1 MIDEGKIL
9 SRHEMRNENAW
20 VTLATIIAILVFST
34 VIITLALTT
43 SIFLT
48 PSILSILCVAIAA
61 VSLSALLYLRLYDN
75 PLFTYF
81 LYENGVRV
89 FNHNNL
95 EIYFIPF
102 DKIQYIYKYHTGINP
117 NGKINAMAFRTSKS
131 QPWNVIINNINN
143 AYLLINTIIHQQIMR
158 IGVKSLSHGE
168 TLTFDIIKKEECWL
182 KRLIY
187 HGEIKMGIG
196 RINTHQMD
204 TYSLSLSAHTLIT
217 INGIIN
223 IENIFR
229 IETLQKDFH
238 DKIRLLDTQGDIIFS
253 IDSSD
258 LINADLFIVLIEH
271 MIQNRIP
278 AYHA

>member
-95 EIYFIPF
+95 EIISSHLIKF
-102 DKIQYIYKYHTGINP
+102 
-117 NGKINAMAFRTSKS
+117 
-131 QPWNVIINNINN
+131 NI
-143 AYLLINTIIHQQIMR
+143 
-158 IGVKSLSHGE
+158 
-168 TLTFDIIKKEECWL
+168 F
-182 KRLIY
+182 
-187 HGEIKMGIG
+187 
-196 RINTHQMD
+196 
-204 TYSLSLSAHTLIT
+204 
-217 INGIIN
+217 IN
-223 IENIFR
+223 I
-229 IETLQKDFH
+229 
-238 DKIRLLDTQGDIIFS
+238 TQ
-253 IDSSD
+253 
-258 LINADLFIVLIEH
+258 E
-271 MIQNRIP
+271 
-278 AYHA
+278 